1 MAYNFKNALVNLNEE
16 IRKSGGGGSDLPAVK
31 LAVSQLQVSM
41 AAVKSS
47 VASVSAQVA
56 DIMQTLQNLN
66 PSTSEKEIGVD
77 IDGVTPIYERTWD
90 LSESPVALT
99 NGNWVDVLSGTDIAG
114 LRGYE
119 IWSGEGLMT
128 TGLCEIQVV
137 SGTVKVEMN
146 YNGSRSVWRLTLKYV
161 KAVSNVKKKGGK
173 K

>member
-16 IRKSGGGGSDLPAVK
+16 IRKSGGGGDLPAIK

-56 DIMQTLQNLN
+56 DIMQTLQDLN
-66 PSTSEKEIGVD
+66 PSTTEKEIGVD
-77 IDGVTPIYERTWD
+77 IDGITPIYERTWD

-99 NGNWVDVLSGTDIAG
+99 NGNWVDVLTGTDITG

-119 IWSGEGLMT
+119 IWSGEGLMI
-128 TGLCEIQVV
+128 TGLCEIQVA
-137 SGTVKVEMN
+137 SGAVKVEMN
-146 YNGSRSVWRLTLKYV
+146 YNGSRSVWRIMLQYV
-161 KAVSNVKKKGGK
+161 KAASNQTKKGGK